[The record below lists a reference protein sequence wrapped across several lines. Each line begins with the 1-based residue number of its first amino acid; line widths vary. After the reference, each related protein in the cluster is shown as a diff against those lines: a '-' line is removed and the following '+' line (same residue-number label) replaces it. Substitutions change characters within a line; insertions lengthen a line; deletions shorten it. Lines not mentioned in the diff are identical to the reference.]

1 MNLFPMFLKMND
13 RHVVIVG
20 GGEQAAQKC
29 RLMLKTTAQI
39 IILADQLDPELATHA
54 KEGRIQ
60 TKPLTTPAEVFK
72 DAALVFVATGCKG
85 ADAGW
90 AQLAKDQ
97 GTVVNV
103 VDYPDLCDAYTPSI
117 VDRDPVVIAIG
128 TEGTAPI
135 LGRQI
140 KSQIEQS
147 LEPQLGHFARL
158 CGSLRDAVAHRIAP
172 SDRRQ
177 FWRWVFNGSPRSTF
191 STGSERKAISM
202 IREAIDHGQTP
213 SNQPDM
219 ASEIYSLQADH
230 NHPDLISVRSVK
242 RLQEADLILY
252 DDQRLC
258 SVLEYARRDA
268 QRRFTGT
275 MQKSEIDDLAREA
288 AKDAQNVVIM
298 KAHVTGENVV
308 HLATRVSATA

>member
-1 MNLFPMFLKMND
+1 
-13 RHVVIVG
+13 
-20 GGEQAAQKC
+20 
-29 RLMLKTTAQI
+29 
-39 IILADQLDPELATHA
+39 
-54 KEGRIQ
+54 
-60 TKPLTTPAEVFK
+60 
-72 DAALVFVATGCKG
+72 
-85 ADAGW
+85 
-90 AQLAKDQ
+90 
-97 GTVVNV
+97 
-103 VDYPDLCDAYTPSI
+103 
-117 VDRDPVVIAIG
+117 
-128 TEGTAPI
+128 
-135 LGRQI
+135 
-140 KSQIEQS
+140 
-147 LEPQLGHFARL
+147 
-158 CGSLRDAVAHRIAP
+158 
-172 SDRRQ
+172 
-177 FWRWVFNGSPRSTF
+177 
-191 STGSERKAISM
+191 M